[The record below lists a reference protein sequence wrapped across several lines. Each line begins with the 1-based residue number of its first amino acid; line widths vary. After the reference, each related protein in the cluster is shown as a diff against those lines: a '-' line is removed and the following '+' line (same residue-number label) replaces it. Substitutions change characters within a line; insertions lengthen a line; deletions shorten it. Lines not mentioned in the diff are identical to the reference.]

1 MMLRKTTCAVGG
13 VALACAAAYSLS
25 VMAQPRETSSFDLRW
40 LYETSTKQDR
50 LPVMRSAQRD
60 DDTVAFDLPSQAVT
74 IVTKGPMQPRVESAV
89 RTPRSVRTIPV
100 NPVRDIPN
108 EEARKEKLPVGCEPA
123 FSPVTNP
130 AFAHIS
136 ARCDS

>member
-1 MMLRKTTCAVGG
+1 MLRNTTTCALGG

-25 VMAQPRETSSFDLRW
+25 VLAQPREASTFDLRW

-50 LPVMRSAQRD
+50 LPVARSSQRD
-60 DDTVAFDLPSQAVT
+60 ATVAFDLPSQAIT
-74 IVTKGPMQPRVESAV
+74 IVTKGPVQPRQESAID
-89 RTPRSVRTIPV
+89 TPRTVRTIPV
-100 NPVRDIPN
+100 NPVREIPN
-108 EEARKEKLPVGCEPA
+108 EDATRQKLPVGCEPA
-123 FSPVTNP
+123 FSPVTTP

>member
-1 MMLRKTTCAVGG
+1 MLRKTTCAVGG

-25 VMAQPRETSSFDLRW
+25 VMAQPRETSTFDLRW

-50 LPVMRSAQRD
+50 LPVARSSQRND
-60 DDTVAFDLPSQAVT
+60 RVVAFDLPSQSVT
-74 IVTKGPMQPRVESAV
+74 IVTKEPVQPRLESAIH
-89 RTPRSVRTIPV
+89 TPRTVRTIPV
-100 NPVRDIPN
+100 NPVREIPN
-108 EEARKEKLPVGCEPA
+108 EDATKQKLPVGCEPA

>member
-13 VALACAAAYSLS
+13 VALACAAVYSLS
-25 VMAQPRETSSFDLRW
+25 LLAQPQVPSSFDLRW

-50 LPVMRSAQRD
+50 LPVARSSQRD
-60 DDTVAFDLPSQAVT
+60 ANVIVYDLQSQGVT
-74 IVTKGPMQPRVESAV
+74 IVTKAPVQPRQESAV

-100 NPVRDIPN
+100 SPVREVPN
-108 EEARKEKLPVGCEPA
+108 EDAAKQKLPVGCEPA

-130 AFAHIS
+130 AYAHIS